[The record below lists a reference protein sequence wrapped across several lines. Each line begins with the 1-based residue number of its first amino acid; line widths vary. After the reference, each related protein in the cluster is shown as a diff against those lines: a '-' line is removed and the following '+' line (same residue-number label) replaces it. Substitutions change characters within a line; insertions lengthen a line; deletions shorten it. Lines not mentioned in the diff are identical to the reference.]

1 MEQFTMS
8 PLKWDYKKTGGV
20 PRPQRQAVIEHM
32 MQLGEQMSTG
42 NRWRYGERFRGGQYT
57 LVSLLFAPRCP
68 MCQTICKSGS
78 GFGPTIWDTWFF
90 WEGG

>member
-42 NRWRYGERFRGGQYT
+42 NR
-57 LVSLLFAPRCP
+57 
-68 MCQTICKSGS
+68 
-78 GFGPTIWDTWFF
+78 
-90 WEGG
+90 